1 MLACRVVEHL
11 DVVEHI
17 LPGLDAGL
25 VGSTPY
31 PLAFEQIEEA
41 LRDSIVMAVSPPAV
55 SIIDATAS
63 DPYDWRF
70 YRVKEWGYRSKLL
83 AQMLR
88 EFPNAALRD
97 LNRSFIDSHVVPT
110 FRNAIDAK
118 RPTRAKVNNAY
129 ELVQRLVDRL

>member
-70 YRVKEWGYRSKLL
+70 YRVKEWATEASSSRKCC
-83 AQMLR
+83 A
-88 EFPNAALRD
+88 
-97 LNRSFIDSHVVPT
+97 SF
-110 FRNAIDAK
+110 RMQRCAI
-118 RPTRAKVNNAY
+118 
-129 ELVQRLVDRL
+129 